1 MIRISFGRQ
10 NLTGWEKKR
19 YAAILSK
26 IILRA
31 IQFNRAVRNMGNFVN
46 VELRIRFK

>member
-10 NLTGWEKKR
+10 NLAGWEKKK

-31 IQFNRAVRNMGNFVN
+31 IQFNRAAGNMGNFVN
-46 VELRIRFK
+46 IELDIKFK